1 MGATSILNAIDGKVD
16 NLPEFARVTPTSEF
30 EKLQGKSFKEK
41 VVAIRG
47 VEDLVMQKA
56 LVAKLKD
63 EEQMK
68 RSNIS
73 EKDKTILGLGAVDGT
88 RAKYLLDQMNQSP
101 DPEGTLKQFVK
112 RGLVDQ
118 TVMYKIRQLQKVK

>member
-1 MGATSILNAIDGKVD
+1 
-16 NLPEFARVTPTSEF
+16 
-30 EKLQGKSFKEK
+30 
-41 VVAIRG
+41 
-47 VEDLVMQKA
+47 MQKA

-101 DPEGTLKQFVK
+101 DPEGALKQFVK